1 MANAIEAPASTTAEG
16 QTSHTQNQAA
26 GLAKLRVPF
35 PAEQISP
42 LPKITCGDCSRS
54 RTKVCENPR
63 HAKSKCRECG
73 NYITQAHMHLDYVGH
88 AELTNRLLEADPL
101 WDWEPLALDQ
111 RGLPQFDE
119 NGGLWIRLTVCGHTR
134 LGYGDSQG
142 KQGPNAVKEAI
153 GDALRNAAM
162 RFGAAL
168 DLWAKSDLQKAQ
180 NEHPKSAED
189 DGRTSPQEAPA
200 RQDRGENHSASG
212 DGQQY
217 AEDARRQ
224 EQAGDPKLEILD
236 KLYLQAIDGRF
247 NRLVLIQVRGNA
259 DKDGVLEYEV
269 EGPPPE
275 RRRMPF
281 RELLDLLETAQ
292 QQRAA
297 QGGNTEGNAA

>member
-1 MANAIEAPASTTAEG
+1 MAHATEAPATTTAEG
-16 QTSHTQNQAA
+16 PTSHTLIQAA

-42 LPKITCGDCSRS
+42 LPKITCGECSRS

-63 HAKSKCRECG
+63 HAKSKCRECE

-134 LGYGDSQG
+134 LGYGDAQG

-168 DLWAKSDLQKAQ
+168 DLWAKSDLRETQSA
-180 NEHPKSAED
+180 HPKSAED
-189 DGRTSPQEAPA
+189 EGKPA
-200 RQDRGENHSASG
+200 YAGTERPPASTPTG
-212 DGQQY
+212 SDQQTEDPLPRLM
-217 AEDARRQ
+217 AEIANCWDDQLALLRIR
-224 EQAGDPKLEILD
+224 
-236 KLYLQAIDGRF
+236 IDGKKRGVSD
-247 NRLVLIQVRGNA
+247 RQVQ
-259 DKDGVLEYEV
+259 
-269 EGPPPE
+269 GPPPDHKWTT
-275 RRRMPF
+275 F
-281 RELLDLLETAQ
+281 DALLETRIDELKQ
-292 QQRAA
+292 AA
-297 QGGNTEGNAA
+297 TGGTTEGNAA